1 MITATR
7 RIQFCAGHRV
17 MGHESKCAH
26 LHGHNY
32 VALITVKAE
41 LPGGV
46 DGIGRVIDFSAI
58 KNIAGKWIDDN
69 WDHGFILHKEDNAGL
84 DALIAFDNAMVMPAN
99 GIPFRQKT
107 YLMPYNPTAENMA
120 KYLLEVILPKIFPP
134 EIKATKVRI
143 WETENCYADAVATE
157 ESAAHEG

>member
-41 LPGGV
+41 LPKGV
-46 DGIGRVIDFSAI
+46 DDIGRVIDFSAI
-58 KNIAGKWIDDN
+58 KNIAGKWIDEK
-69 WDHGFILHKEDNAGL
+69 WDHGFILHQGDTAAQK
-84 DALIAFDNAMVMPAN
+84 ALAAFEMFMDGPAP
-99 GIPFRQKT
+99 GVPFAQKT
-107 YLMPYNPTAENMA
+107 YFMPYNPTAENMA
-120 KYLLEVILPKIFPP
+120 KYLQEVILPKILPP
-134 EIKATKVRI
+134 EIKPVKVRI
-143 WETENCYADAVATE
+143 WETENCYADAE
-157 ESAAHEG
+157 EGPTHEG